1 MPDRVFQTA
10 RFKVHNPSKHR
21 QAILMSALESYHRMA
36 KGLLEKA
43 VSDPELMAHC
53 SILNKKGI
61 AVPNGFATSK
71 YLRTLT
77 PKGWNLAPVRDYLID
92 DMSAALMS
100 HLAKTYKGKN
110 ESNPPTLAKL
120 EPLSNEEYQQA
131 YKDLTLAPEFP
142 VSAEHQERIDEARL
156 QGHTRVAHRLE
167 RIFTARALTKAA
179 SQLLRKIDGPM
190 PRPIEFRHCEF
201 GRGFLLAKNGNN
213 LFCLLRLF
221 SAGSRFYEKK
231 KLQAGFVDISTGE
244 DLGGKQYPGVI
255 LPLEMGR
262 EFHENEYLLN
272 GTPQSAKLIARRVPD
287 DEFEF
292 FVHIAFEFTPVKI
305 ETETVLGIDRGA
317 AIIGSACV
325 INKDGKVVRSGLNL
339 EGSAFASEMA
349 AHSKYIAN
357 LQRRGIQKHP
367 KFRLRGRRADAILGE
382 YANWLIGIATEHKSQ
397 IVLEKIDGV
406 AMGRFLKQSQFAKL
420 FEMLRYKSLRVGLP
434 EPREVPAAR
443 TSQTCGRCGH
453 WAKENRPH
461 RDASGKPLQDVFLC
475 VQCGHDANADENASQ
490 IIALRGLQQ
499 MENGGKF
506 TKWIVFE
513 PWLKAIL
520 GRDGQA
526 TVQ

>member
-10 RFKVHNPSKHR
+10 RFKVHNPSKHK
-21 QAILMSALESYHRMA
+21 QAILMSALETYHRMA
-36 KGLLEKA
+36 KRILEKA
-43 VSDPELMAHC
+43 VADPELMEHC
-53 SILNKKGI
+53 TIVNKKGA
-61 AVPNGFATSK
+61 AVPNGYAIEKFVRSLTS
-71 YLRTLT
+71 
-77 PKGWNLAPVRDYLID
+77 KGWNLAPVRDYLIHD
-92 DMSAALMS
+92 ISEAILS
-100 HLAKTYKGKN
+100 HLAKEYKGKN
-110 ESNPPTLAKL
+110 ESNPPTLARL
-120 EPLSNEEYQQA
+120 EPLSDEEYVQA
-131 YKDLTLAPEFP
+131 YEDLTLAPEFP
-142 VSAEHQERIDEARL
+142 LKPEHQQRIDEARL
-156 QGHTRVAHRLE
+156 QGHTRVAHRME
-167 RIFTARALTKAA
+167 RVFRSRAFTKAA

-201 GRGFLLAKNGNN
+201 RRGFLLAKCGNN

-221 SAGSRFYEKK
+221 SPDSRIYEKK
-231 KLQAGFVDISTGE
+231 ELAAGFVDISTGE

-262 EFHENEYLLN
+262 EFHEDEYLRYGN
-272 GTPQSAKLIARRVPD
+272 PQSAKLIARRGT
-287 DEFEF
+287 DEGLEF

-305 ETETVLGIDRGA
+305 ESKTLLGIDRGA

-325 INKDGKVVRSGLNL
+325 IDHDGKVLATGLNI
-339 EGSAFASEMA
+339 EGTAFSSEMA
-349 AHSKYIAN
+349 AHSKYIAD

-382 YANWLIGIATEHKSQ
+382 YANWLIGIAAEHKCQ

-420 FEMLRYKSLRVGLP
+420 FDMLSYKARRVGLP
-434 EPREVPAAR
+434 EPMEVPAAR
-443 TSQTCGRCGH
+443 TSQTCAVCGH
-453 WAKENRPH
+453 WARENRPH
-461 RDASGKPLQDVFLC
+461 RDASGKPLQDVFRC
-475 VQCGHDANADENASQ
+475 VECGHEANADENASQ

-499 MENGGKF
+499 LENGGKF

>member
-10 RFKVHNPSKHR
+10 RFKVHNPSKHK
-21 QAILMSALESYHRMA
+21 QAMLMSALESYHRMA
-36 KGLLEKA
+36 KRLLEKA
-43 VSDPELMAHC
+43 VADPELMAHC
-53 SILNKKGI
+53 SILNRKGV

-92 DMSAALMS
+92 DISAALMS

-110 ESNPPTLAKL
+110 ESNPPTLGRL
-120 EPLSNEEYQQA
+120 EPLSNEEYVQA
-131 YKDLTLAPEFP
+131 YQDLTLSAEFP
-142 VSAEHQERIDEARL
+142 VSAEHQERIDEARQ
-156 QGHTRVAHRLE
+156 QGQTRVARRLE
-167 RIFTARALTKAA
+167 RIFSSRALTKAA

-190 PRPIEFRHCEF
+190 PRPIEYRHCEF
-201 GRGFLLAKNGNN
+201 KRGFLLARRGND

-221 SAGSRFYEKK
+221 SPHSRFYEKK
-231 KLQAGFVDISTGE
+231 ELEAGFVDISTGD

-262 EFHENEYLLN
+262 EFHEDEYLRY
-272 GTPQSAKLIARRVPD
+272 GKPQSAKLIARRGLNDAVD
-287 DEFEF
+287 FYI
-292 FVHIAFEFTPVKI
+292 HIAFEFIPVKI
-305 ETETVLGIDRGA
+305 ETTTVLGIDRGA

-325 INKDGKVVRSGLNL
+325 IDHDGKVVLAALNL
-339 EGSAFASEMA
+339 EGSAFSSEMA
-349 AHSKYIAN
+349 AHSKYIAD

-382 YANWLIGIATEHKSQ
+382 YANWLIGIAAEHKSQ
-397 IVLEKIDGV
+397 IVLEKIEGV

-420 FEMLRYKSLRVGLP
+420 YEMLLYKALRAGLP
-434 EPREVPAAR
+434 EPMEVPAAR
-443 TSQTCGRCGH
+443 TSQTCAKCGH
-453 WAKENRPH
+453 WASESRPH

-475 VQCGHDANADENASQ
+475 VQCGHVANADENASR

-499 MENGGKF
+499 IGNGGKF

>member
-10 RFKVHNPSKHR
+10 RFKVHNPSKHK

-36 KGLLEKA
+36 KRLLEKA
-43 VSDPELMAHC
+43 VADPELMAHC
-53 SILNKKGI
+53 SILNKKGV

-120 EPLSNEEYQQA
+120 EPLSSEEYQQA
-131 YKDLTLAPEFP
+131 YKELTLATEFP
-142 VSAEHQERIDEARL
+142 ISAEHQERIDEARL
-156 QGHTRVAHRLE
+156 QGQTRVAHRLE
-167 RIFTARALTKAA
+167 RIFSSRALTKAA

-190 PRPIEFRHCEF
+190 PRPIEFTHCEF
-201 GRGFLLAKNGNN
+201 GRGFLLVKCGNN

-221 SAGSRFYEKK
+221 SPGNRLYEKK
-231 KLQAGFVDISTGE
+231 KLADGFVDISTGE
-244 DLGGKQYPGVI
+244 EIGGKQYPGVI

-262 EFHENEYLLN
+262 EFHENEYLRYGN
-272 GTPQSAKLIARRVPD
+272 PQSAKLIARRGTD
-287 DEFEF
+287 GGLEF

-305 ETETVLGIDRGA
+305 ETTTVLGIDRGA
-317 AIIGSACV
+317 VIIGSACV
-325 INKDGKVVRSGLNL
+325 IDHDGKVLATGLNI
-339 EGSAFASEMA
+339 EGAAFSTEMA
-349 AHSKYIAN
+349 AHSKYIAD
-357 LQRRGIQKHP
+357 LQRRGIQKHA
-367 KFRLRGRRADAILGE
+367 KFKLRGRRADAILGE
-382 YANWLIGIATEHKSQ
+382 YANWLIRIAAEHKCQ

-420 FEMLRYKSLRVGLP
+420 YAMLTYKAKRVGLP
-434 EPREVPAAR
+434 EPMEVPAAR
-443 TSQTCGRCGH
+443 TSQTCAACGH
-453 WAKENRPH
+453 WARENRPH

-475 VQCGHDANADENASQ
+475 VECGHEANADENASQ

-499 MENGGKF
+499 IENGGKF
-506 TKWIVFE
+506 STWIVFE